1 MLVIELINTA
11 SGHLGEKGF
20 ENSRLE
26 VELLLG
32 SVLKLSRMELYLG
45 FDRPLSE
52 TELNSFRA
60 LYRRRL
66 SHEPLQH
73 ILGHSEFRE
82 IKVKNDRRALIPR
95 PETELLAETAIEY
108 LSSLDSP
115 FAADIGTGTGV
126 IALSIAHEVPSAKV
140 IATDISADALKLA
153 EENAHQLGL
162 IERVIFIRGNMLE
175 VLEGRGKFDAIVS
188 NPPYVKTG
196 DIENLQ
202 PEVRLH
208 DPSSALDGGTD
219 GMFFLE
225 SIGQNAHNYL
235 KGGGLL
241 ALECS
246 DEQAEIL
253 KEIIDNT
260 DVYSEIVIIRDY
272 ADKKRIVRALKK
284 K

>member
-20 ENSRLE
+20 DNPRLE

-32 SVLKLSRMELYLG
+32 SVLNLSRIELYLG

-52 TELNSFRA
+52 TELCSFRT

-95 PETELLAETAIEY
+95 PETELLAEIAIEY
-108 LSSLDSP
+108 LSSLNSP

-126 IALSIAHEVPSAKV
+126 IALSIVHEVPAARV
-140 IATDISADALKLA
+140 IATDISPEALRLA
-153 EENAHQLGL
+153 EENAHLLGL
-162 IERVIFIRGNMLE
+162 IGRITFVYGDMLG
-175 VLEGRGKFDAIVS
+175 VLDGRGEFDAIIS

-208 DPSSALDGGTD
+208 DPSSALDGGRD
-219 GMFFLE
+219 GMFFLKL
-225 SIGQNAHNYL
+225 IGQNAHVYL
-235 KGGGLL
+235 KNGGLL

-260 DVYSEIVIIRDY
+260 DVYSEIDIIRDY
-272 ADKKRIVRALKK
+272 ADKKRIVKAFKK
-284 K
+284 L